1 MAQFNPGERVQEK
14 YIVKSLLGEGGMNR
28 VYLVQEGTE
37 LRALKVSKDPAELGQ
52 QYVNSYNQFLKEIS
66 ILTTIRHKGLP
77 TIHDYFVIGNV
88 NCVVEEYI
96 EGRTLEDLLRKKR
109 PKLPEILSWGIALC
123 EILEVL
129 HSNEIVFRDL
139 KPANIMCADDGTI
152 KLIDFDIAR
161 IYKAG
166 KASDTEMLG
175 TPGYAPPEMYGAVQT
190 DQRAD
195 IYSLGATLHQ
205 CITGIDPE
213 QKPFHFDPLGNH
225 RKGVPQSLERVLG
238 KALKHKRD
246 ERYNTIA
253 EFKKELEE
261 AETDLKA
268 KPVSPVAG
276 SAAGMTVTQYSKPGS
291 KDEVVNLIS
300 IISIAFFII
309 MALIQFLF
317 PSSNNQTDS
326 VQSIAKEPV
335 ISRITSDL
343 DPLLIPPDKWKFET
357 GESRELYP
365 DTFQYKTEELHDST
379 PEMPSVTFNEVI
391 KNRNSPLKVEFAFPV
406 KAGSVSPSR
415 PQIYTFS
422 ISFAVPMNQMFMSRE
437 GCFYSIPGKVLV
449 YNLSTENKWDGD
461 SSNTRIIAKK
471 DGTVK
476 GTISWEPSSYVAPLR
491 FWGSPPYLGPMVLMV
506 LKGPCY
512 GWRYTKSFILD
523 YR

>member
-96 EGRTLEDLLRKKR
+96 EGRTLEELLRKKR
-109 PKLPEILSWGIALC
+109 PRLPEILSWGIALC

-139 KPANIMCADDGTI
+139 KPANIMCANDGTI

-166 KASDTEMLG
+166 NASDTEMLG
-175 TPGYAPPEMYGAVQT
+175 TPGYAPPEMYGAVQS

-195 IYSLGATLHQ
+195 IYSLGATLHR
-205 CITGIDPE
+205 CMTGIDPE

-225 RKGVPQSLERVLG
+225 RKGVPQSLERVIG

-246 ERYNTIA
+246 DRYATIA

-261 AETDLKA
+261 VVAVLKY
-268 KPVSPVAG
+268 KPVSPGAG
-276 SAAGMTVTQYSKPGS
+276 SAVGKTVTQYSQPGS
-291 KDEVVNLIS
+291 KDEAVNLIS
-300 IISIAFFII
+300 IISIAFFVI
-309 MALIQFLF
+309 MALIQVLF
-317 PSSNNQTDS
+317 PSSHNPADS

-343 DPLLIPPDKWKFET
+343 DPVLIPPDKWNFKSGST
-357 GESRELYP
+357 RDLYP
-365 DTFQYKTEELHDST
+365 DMFLYKTEEPDDPE
-379 PEMPSVTFNEVI
+379 PEMPSVNLNAVL
-391 KNRNSPLKVEFAFPV
+391 KNNHTPLKVDFAFPV
-406 KAGSVSPSR
+406 QVSAESSFR
-415 PQIYTFS
+415 PQTYTLCIF
-422 ISFAVPMNQMFMSRE
+422 FVVPCNSGFMRW
-437 GCFYSIPGKVLV
+437 GGNFYTIPGKVLA
-449 YNLSTENKWDGD
+449 YNINSGHKCEGD
-461 SSNTRIIAKK
+461 SNCTRIIVKET
-471 DGTVK
+471 GTVK
-476 GTISWEPSSYVAPLR
+476 GNISWEPSSYIAPLR
-491 FWGSPPYLGPMVLMV
+491 FWSSPSYSGPMVLMV
-506 LKGPCY
+506 LKGPRY

>member
-37 LRALKVSKDPAELGQ
+37 FRALKVSKDPAELGQ

-66 ILTTIRHKGLP
+66 ILTTISHKGLP
-77 TIHDYFVIGNV
+77 KVYDYFVIGNV

-96 EGRTLEDLLRKKR
+96 EGRTLEELLRKKR
-109 PKLPEILSWGIALC
+109 PRLPEILSWGIALC

-129 HSNEIVFRDL
+129 HRNEIVFRDL
-139 KPANIMCADDGTI
+139 KPANIMCANDGTI

-161 IYKAG
+161 VYKAG
-166 KASDTEMLG
+166 NASDTEMLG
-175 TPGYAPPEMYGAVQT
+175 TPGYAPPEMYGAVQS

-195 IYSLGATLHQ
+195 IYSLGATLHR
-205 CITGIDPE
+205 CIAGIDPE

-225 RKGVPQSLERVLG
+225 RRGLPQSLERVIE

-246 ERYNTIA
+246 ERYATIA

-261 AETDLKA
+261 VEAVLKA
-268 KPVSPVAG
+268 RSVSPGAG
-276 SAAGMTVTQYSKPGS
+276 SAAGRTVTQYSQPGS
-291 KDEVVNLIS
+291 KDEFVNLIS

-309 MALIQFLF
+309 MALIQALF
-317 PSSNNQTDS
+317 PSSHNPADS
-326 VQSIAKEPV
+326 VQSIAREPV
-335 ISRITSDL
+335 INRIASDL
-343 DPLLIPPDKWKFET
+343 DPLIIPPDKWNFQT
-357 GESRELYP
+357 GEARELYP
-365 DTFQYKTEELHDST
+365 DTFQYKTEELYDSA
-379 PEMPSVTFNEVI
+379 PDMPSVTFNEVLES
-391 KNRNSPLKVEFAFPV
+391 RDLPLKVQFAFPV
-406 KAGSVSPSR
+406 QADSVYPSR
-415 PQIYTFS
+415 PQIYIFS
-422 ISFAVPMNQMFMSRE
+422 IYFAIPMNQMFMSRE

-461 SSNTRIIAKK
+461 SSNTRIIVKK

-476 GTISWEPSSYVAPLR
+476 GNISWEPSSSARPLR
-491 FWGSPPYLGPMVLMV
+491 FWGSPPYSGPMVLMI

-512 GWRYTKSFILD
+512 GWRYTKSFIVN
-523 YR
+523 